1 MYSFYSVVVY
11 AVVLLWWWLLCC
23 SVQCRESKP
32 TVEVGE
38 VMVDRLGI
46 LSYGSSGDGPDDGPL
61 M

>member
-1 MYSFYSVVVY
+1 MFSESI
-11 AVVLLWWWLLCC
+11 
-23 SVQCRESKP
+23 RESKP

-46 LSYGSSGDGPDDGPL
+46 LSYGSSREGPGDGPL